1 MSKRKVLLYHY
12 FPILS
17 SYLLHLIRFFL
28 HHFSGYQIKAPVVVL
43 TITKLHCFYWLLW
56 CSFLHKS
63 IHSIVL
69 PIGEVSLFSFNT
81 ALKNPPLWPTQC
93 HGIGTTD
100 GVLPSSGLTGRFITP
115 AIKRQFLG
123 HLLLLLLSI
132 SWCIIS
138 HLIQTSLLTFQTRS
152 FFLSNLTPLFAP
164 SEKY

>member
-1 MSKRKVLLYHY
+1 M
-12 FPILS
+12 
-17 SYLLHLIRFFL
+17 
-28 HHFSGYQIKAPVVVL
+28 
-43 TITKLHCFYWLLW
+43 
-56 CSFLHKS
+56 
-63 IHSIVL
+63 

-81 ALKNPPLWPTQC
+81 ALKNTPLCPTQR
-93 HGIGTTD
+93 HGSGTTD
-100 GVLPSSGLTGRFITP
+100 GALPSSGLTGRFITQ

-123 HLLLLLLSI
+123 HLLVLSI